1 MDDRDVAILRILM
14 DNARTPLTEI
24 AKVVG
29 VTDVAVKKRIQKL
42 ERDGVIK
49 KYTIVVEP
57 KKIGYNGVAL
67 VGVDTEPDKVLSV
80 AHELSKRDYV
90 ASVFITTGDH
100 MIMAEVWAKTGSELM
115 RIIEEIGRME
125 GVKKVCPAIVLER
138 IK

>member
-1 MDDRDVAILRILM
+1 MDDKDAVILRMLM

-24 AKVVG
+24 AKAVG

-42 ERDGVIK
+42 EREGVIK

-67 VGVDTEPDKVLSV
+67 VGVDTDPDKVLSV
-80 AHELSKRDYV
+80 AHELSKREFTV
-90 ASVFITTGDH
+90 SVFVTTGDH
-100 MIMAEVWAKTGSELM
+100 MIMTEVWAKTGQDLM
-115 RIIEEIGRME
+115 KIIEEIGRME

>member
-1 MDDRDVAILRILM
+1 MDDKDAVILRTLM

-24 AKVVG
+24 AKAVG
-29 VTDVAVKKRIQKL
+29 VTDVAIKKRIQKL
-42 ERDGVIK
+42 EREGVIK

-67 VGVDTEPDKVLSV
+67 VGVDTDPDKVLSV
-80 AHELSKRDYV
+80 AHELSKREFTV
-90 ASVFITTGDH
+90 SVFVTTGDH
-100 MIMAEVWAKTGSELM
+100 MIMTEVWAKTGQDLM
-115 RIIEEIGRME
+115 KIIEEIGRME

>member
-1 MDDRDVAILRILM
+1 MDDKDAVILRMLM

-24 AKVVG
+24 AKAVG

-42 ERDGVIK
+42 EREGVIK

-67 VGVDTEPDKVLSV
+67 VGVDTDPDKVLSV
-80 AHELSKRDYV
+80 AHELSKREFTV
-90 ASVFITTGDH
+90 SVFVTTGDH
-100 MIMAEVWAKTGSELM
+100 MIMTEVWAKTGQDLM

>member
-1 MDDRDVAILRILM
+1 MDDKDAVILRMLM

-24 AKVVG
+24 AKAVG

-42 ERDGVIK
+42 EREGVIR

-67 VGVDTEPDKVLSV
+67 VGVDTDPDKVLSV
-80 AHELSKRDYV
+80 AHELSKREFTV
-90 ASVFITTGDH
+90 SVFVTTGDH
-100 MIMAEVWAKTGSELM
+100 MIMTEVWAKTGQDLM
-115 RIIEEIGRME
+115 KIIEEIGRME

>member
-90 ASVFITTGDH
+90 VSVFITTGDH

-138 IK
+138 VK

>member
-1 MDDRDVAILRILM
+1 MDDKDVTILRVLM

-24 AKVVG
+24 AKIIG
-29 VTDVAVKKRIQKL
+29 ITDVAVKKRVQKL

-80 AHELSKRDYV
+80 AHELSKRDFV
-90 ASVFITTGDH
+90 VSVFVTTGDH
-100 MIMAEVWAKTGSELM
+100 MIMAEVWARTGSDLM
-115 RIIEEIGRME
+115 RIIEEIGGME